1 MTGLDDTKWID
12 DLVGTFTD
20 PIIVYPSGWEDTIP
34 QKLREAVT
42 IERLIE
48 NIKISKGET
57 PTATDAECCIYLYTI
72 CMAQPLSHEWAQIYL
87 YLGTKEVE
95 RDGASTMPADIR
107 VTSLSPDEERYLADL
122 RHWIYDRR
130 MKARG
135 ERRKREK
142 ADQKMEQESERTE
155 LVGAIPSPQMQLF

>member
-12 DLVGTFTD
+12 DLVGTFSD

-34 QKLREAVT
+34 QKLKQAVT

-48 NIKISKGET
+48 NIKMSKGER
-57 PTATDAECCIYLYTI
+57 PTATDAECCIYLYTV
-72 CMAQPLSHEWAQIYL
+72 CMAHPLSHEWAQIYL

-107 VTSLSPDEERYLADL
+107 VTSLSRDEERYLDEL
-122 RHWIYDRR
+122 RHWIYERR
-130 MKARG
+130 LKDRG
-135 ERRKREK
+135 ERRHREK
-142 ADQKMEQESERTE
+142 AEQEVGSKPVRTE
-155 LVGAIPSPQMQLF
+155 MVGAFPSPQMQLF